1 MKLRRRK
8 FLHLAAGAAA
18 VPFVSRLAWAQAY
31 PNRPIRWVVSFPAG
45 GSNDIVAR
53 IVGQQLSDV
62 LGQQVIIENR
72 SGAGGSLGMASVLGS
87 PPDGYTL
94 GFVTPNNA
102 INGAVYSN
110 LPFDFIRDSVPV
122 AGLMTLPNVLDVHP
136 SFPAHTVAELI
147 AYAKANP
154 GKVNVATPG
163 IGTSPHVS
171 GELFKMMTGI
181 NMVAVHYRGAGPAL
195 TDLIGGQVQVF
206 FDNLPSSVEHI
217 KSGKIRALG
226 VTTAKRAPALPD
238 VPSIGETVPG
248 YEADVFYGICVPK
261 GTPPEIVDKLHAAVN
276 AVLAEPRIKTRF
288 AELGGT
294 PMPLSPADFGKL
306 VAVNTEKWAKVVKFA
321 GIKPD

>member
-8 FLHLAAGAAA
+8 FLQLAAGAAA
-18 VPFVSRLAWAQAY
+18 VPFVSRRAWAQAY